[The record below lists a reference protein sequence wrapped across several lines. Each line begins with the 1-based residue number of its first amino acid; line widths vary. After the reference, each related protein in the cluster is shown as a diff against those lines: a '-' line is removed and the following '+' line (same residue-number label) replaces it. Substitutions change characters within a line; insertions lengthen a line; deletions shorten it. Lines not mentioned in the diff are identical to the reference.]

1 MFGVDDLDYK
11 FAVSIAYLRGVC
23 RALKHVPRVETLKT
37 CLKTLNLDQKRKY
50 GLRKHVRDE
59 SWSNREV
66 N

>member
-1 MFGVDDLDYK
+1 MFGVGDLDHK
-11 FAVSIAYLRGVC
+11 FAVSIAHLRGVC
-23 RALKHVPRVETLKT
+23 RALKHVPRVETLKA